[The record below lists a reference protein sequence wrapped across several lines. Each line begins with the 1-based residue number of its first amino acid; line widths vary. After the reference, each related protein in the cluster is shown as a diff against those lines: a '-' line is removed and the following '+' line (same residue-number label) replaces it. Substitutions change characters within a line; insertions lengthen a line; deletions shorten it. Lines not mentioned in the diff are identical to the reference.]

1 MPHFT
6 VGTITALRGD
16 VNNAPDCRTL
26 VEWATLDTLAGT
38 PDTVAFTMADGT
50 MVKVQSL
57 TVKKLPGYIV
67 CSPGSEIVFCDLYF
81 KLLGVTIAQPM
92 TRTETVNGYRPAAWI
107 QPRGLHDMPWPRHRA
122 DRCGVPCRKGA
133 RVREWKADG

>member
-1 MPHFT
+1 
-6 VGTITALRGD
+6 
-16 VNNAPDCRTL
+16 

-67 CSPGSEIVFCDLYF
+67 CSSGSEIVFCDLYF

-92 TRTETVNGYRPAAWI
+92 TRTETVNGYKQEVALSSDEMTKASQDYDKKLFETGDSFKATIPYRLKGKP
-107 QPRGLHDMPWPRHRA
+107 DKHRWA
-122 DRCGVPCRKGA
+122 DHRSSSRRIPFVHRC
-133 RVREWKADG
+133 D